1 MLQSLNKIDDRE
13 TPMGQRLRNFFISI
27 FFILVS
33 AGVAVGLHRY
43 FSFDYLEAITAASI
57 GFCVLIAVRN
67 NLVLQ
72 RQLGQLDRYILDLNQ
87 FEQSINKRFK
97 QIESDVSKLH
107 QGTQEHYSDKTSLD
121 SEGTYSLA
129 KIDHATELLDGISKS
144 QSDVDNGLPI
154 TQVENIDGSDNIIE
168 LNTRLKQK
176 DTTAAENQFKID
188 PSQLARALAEENTE
202 LFLQPILELPSRNT
216 RYFEAFMRL
225 RVGNDIVAAK
235 QFIHAAEGS
244 GQIARVDLLSLE
256 MTLKVVRG
264 LQRQDNFCPVF
275 WNISPH
281 SLGNKKVFQEILEQ
295 LRANQPLN
303 RYLICEI
310 PHSIFTKLERVQRD
324 NLALIRDLGFELS
337 LDNIVVDLPGD
348 MGLKSILSLGLFNI
362 IKIPAV
368 ELLRIGKDDITNFA
382 EQIVPLALNNNIT
395 LIASEVEDDAQSI
408 SMIDAEVYLA
418 QGNALMPA
426 KALKKELGGP

>member
-1 MLQSLNKIDDRE
+1 
-13 TPMGQRLRNFFISI
+13 MGQRFKNFLIFV

-33 AGVAVGLHRY
+33 AGAAVGLHRY
-43 FSFDYLEAITAASI
+43 FAFSYLEATIAASI
-57 GFCVLIAVRN
+57 GFCVLLAVRN
-67 NLVLQ
+67 NMVLQ
-72 RQLGQLDRYILDLNQ
+72 RQLGKLDQYILDLTQ
-87 FEQSINKRFK
+87 FEQSITDRFK
-97 QIESDVSKLH
+97 KIESDVAKLE
-107 QGTQEHYSDKTSLD
+107 QGRQVNNANKKSRD
-121 SEGTYSLA
+121 SGSTYSLE
-129 KIDHATELLDGISKS
+129 KIDDAAEELDETSGS
-144 QSDVDNGLPI
+144 QSNKDQALAD
-154 TQVENIDGSDNIIE
+154 TQSDKKDGSDNIIE

-176 DTTAAENQFKID
+176 DATVGE
-188 PSQLARALAEENTE
+188 SQLNIDHTQLAKALEEKNTE
-202 LFLQPILELPSRNT
+202 LFLQPVLELPSMHT

-225 RVGNDIVAAK
+225 HVGNEIVSAK
-235 QFIHAAEGS
+235 QFAHAAEGS

-256 MTLKVVRG
+256 LTLKVVRG
-264 LQRQDNFCPVF
+264 LQRQENFCPVF

-310 PHSIFTKLERVQRD
+310 PHSIFNNLESAQRD

-337 LDNIVVDLPGD
+337 LDNIVMDLPGE
-348 MGLKSILSLGLFNI
+348 MNLKSILAQGMFNI

-368 ELLRIGKDDITNFA
+368 ELLRIGKGDITNFA
-382 EQIVPLALNNNIT
+382 EQVVPLALNNNIT

-426 KALKKELGGP
+426 KALKKELGGL